1 MLSCE
6 TNSALRA
13 IPAVAAPQQK
23 LHLGDMGFKLRD
35 KWQKQEELLFAL
47 GM

>member
-1 MLSCE
+1 MS
-6 TNSALRA
+6 
-13 IPAVAAPQQK
+13 AVAAPQQK